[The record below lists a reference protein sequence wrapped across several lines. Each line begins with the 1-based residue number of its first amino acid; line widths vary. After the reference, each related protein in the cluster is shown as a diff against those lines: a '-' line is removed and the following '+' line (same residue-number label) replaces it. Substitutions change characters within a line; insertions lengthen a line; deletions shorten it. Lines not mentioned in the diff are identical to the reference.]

1 MNDFINIGPV
11 PCEEECAQVGSP
23 DYSNRAHK
31 ELIAFKH
38 QLERM
43 FPDGHFG
50 IKWFPHDFG
59 SYGEVVAYF
68 GDPIEDFVDDD
79 LDEYGDEGIS
89 SDNRSKET
97 KAAYEAESN
106 MPKFWD
112 DEALEELGL
121 PQNYRE

>member
-59 SYGEVVAYF
+59 SYGEVVAYLDDSAEKF
-68 GDPIEDFVDDD
+68 LGTDEDGDDD
-79 LDEYGDEGIS
+79 TF
-89 SDNRSKET
+89 RSKES
-97 KAAYEAESN
+97 KAAFEAESN